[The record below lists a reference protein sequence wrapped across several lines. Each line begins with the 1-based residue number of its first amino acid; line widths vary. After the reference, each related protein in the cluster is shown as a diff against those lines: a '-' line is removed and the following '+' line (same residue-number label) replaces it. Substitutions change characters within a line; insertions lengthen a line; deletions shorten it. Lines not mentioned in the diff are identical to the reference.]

1 MSTVVEAA
9 RGERQGFISS
19 KLNWLRAGV
28 LGAND
33 GIVSIAGL
41 LIGIA
46 AVDPTNVMWTEDMK
60 TNMGQQMALA
70 MRGDITAK
78 EALDAAVKYGNDQLS

>member
-1 MSTVVEAA
+1 MKT
-9 RGERQGFISS
+9 
-19 KLNWLRAGV
+19 
-28 LGAND
+28 
-33 GIVSIAGL
+33 
-41 LIGIA
+41 